1 MCTERTATSGN
12 GFGRDYTTPRPIGEV
27 LKNYFETS
35 NEPLAI
41 AYRKRMATKAIA
53 EKGDKE

>member
-1 MCTERTATSGN
+1 MCTVCTATSGY
-12 GFGRDYTTPRPIGEV
+12 GCGRDYTTPCPIGEV
-27 LKNYFETS
+27 LKDYFETS